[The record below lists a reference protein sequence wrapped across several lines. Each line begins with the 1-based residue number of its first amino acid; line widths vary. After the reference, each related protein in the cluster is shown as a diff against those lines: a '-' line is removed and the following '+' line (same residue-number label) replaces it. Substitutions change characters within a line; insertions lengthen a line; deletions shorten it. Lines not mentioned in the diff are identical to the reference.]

1 MPISVSVRLFLG
13 PRQRDRRDGEERIVS
28 LPEGSTVR
36 SVLDR
41 FGVPDAQPMIILR
54 NNSHAVLEDK
64 LASGDA
70 LVILPPLD
78 GG

>member
-1 MPISVSVRLFLG
+1 MPIAVSVRLFLG
-13 PRQRDRRDGEERIVS
+13 PLQGDRREGEERIVS

-41 FGVPDAQPMIILR
+41 LGVPNAQPMIILR
-54 NNSHAVLEDK
+54 NSSHAVLEDQ